1 MENLPMTPEDKFT
14 LCRVMTTLFVGFL
27 ILPYFILARRIHI
40 PFWFS
45 NILLLIMWLLVVA
58 MERLRDKGMGNSP
71 LFEIITIVY
80 ASIVMPLFLWTLLAV
95 YINN

>member
-1 MENLPMTPEDKFT
+1 MSPEDKFT

-27 ILPYFILARRIHI
+27 ILPYFVLVRRIHI

-45 NILLLIMWLLVVA
+45 NLLLCIMWLLVVA

-71 LFEIITIVY
+71 LFRNHHHCLRQYRHAAVFVDITRRIHQ
-80 ASIVMPLFLWTLLAV
+80 
-95 YINN
+95 

>member
-1 MENLPMTPEDKFT
+1 VNPFT
-14 LCRVMTTLFVGFL
+14 YSRALKVYVNGKSPL
-27 ILPYFILARRIHI
+27 HI

-58 MERLRDKGMGNSP
+58 MERLHDKGMGNSP
-71 LFEIITIVY
+71 LCEIITIVY

>member
-1 MENLPMTPEDKFT
+1 MENHLMSPEDKFT

-80 ASIVMPLFLWTLLAV
+80 ASIVMPLFLWTLLAFN
-95 YINN
+95 INN

>member
-1 MENLPMTPEDKFT
+1 
-14 LCRVMTTLFVGFL
+14 MTTLFVGFL
-27 ILPYFILARRIHI
+27 ILPYFVLVRRNHIH
-40 PFWFS
+40 FWFS

>member
-1 MENLPMTPEDKFT
+1 MSPEDKFT

-27 ILPYFILARRIHI
+27 ILPYFVLVRRIHI
-40 PFWFS
+40 PCWVS
-45 NILLLIMWLLVVA
+45 NLLRCIMWLLVVA

>member
-14 LCRVMTTLFVGFL
+14 LCRVITTLFVGFL

-45 NILLLIMWLLVVA
+45 NILLLIMWILIVA
-58 MERLRDKGMGNSP
+58 MERLHDKGMGNSP
-71 LFEIITIVY
+71 LCETITIVY
-80 ASIVMPLFLWTLLAV
+80 ASIVLPLFLWTLLAV
-95 YINN
+95 YLNN

>member
-1 MENLPMTPEDKFT
+1 MSPEDKFT

-27 ILPYFILARRIHI
+27 ILPYFVLVRRIHI

-45 NILLLIMWLLVVA
+45 NLLLCIMWLLVVA

-80 ASIVMPLFLWTLLAV
+80 ASIVMPLCLWTLLAV